1 MMSWSIFFKLF
12 YSITEIC
19 FSMNVE
25 TLRHILEKVP
35 GEYRVKYQ
43 DKNIKNMFE
52 IDVENEEIILK

>member
-1 MMSWSIFFKLF
+1 
-12 YSITEIC
+12 
-19 FSMNVE
+19 MNVE